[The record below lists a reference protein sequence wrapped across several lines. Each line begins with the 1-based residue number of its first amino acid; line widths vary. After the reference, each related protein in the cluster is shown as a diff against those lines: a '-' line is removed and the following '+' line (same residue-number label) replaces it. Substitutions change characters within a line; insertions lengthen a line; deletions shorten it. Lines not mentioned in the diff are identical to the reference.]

1 VRAHCG
7 IFLPRRTHARVRITR
22 LSEHKQKELRTLQR
36 PCLVVPLALF
46 SLLLSVTFAPTR
58 SSARQ
63 VSSTKSAAA
72 AALELEMLREINF
85 ARTRPAEY
93 AAYLEQLRPY
103 FKGKE
108 YRRPGMPGLL
118 TQEGTEALDEAI
130 SFLRA
135 ARPAPALTLSQG
147 MYSGAREL
155 VRDQAG
161 TDSTGHRGADGSFC
175 EQRAQRF
182 GKWHEPIGE
191 NLSYGSDTARERVLT
206 LLIDDGFANRGH
218 RQRLL
223 GTSFRVAGVACGDHK
238 LGAMCV
244 ITLAGGFTDGPA
256 RLALPAAKT
265 LSPVPAGARHF

>member
-1 VRAHCG
+1 M
-7 IFLPRRTHARVRITR
+7 
-22 LSEHKQKELRTLQR
+22 QR
-36 PCLVVPLALF
+36 PYLVFSPALLC
-46 SLLLSVTFAPTR
+46 LLLSLTFAPTG

-63 VSSTKSAAA
+63 VSSTKGTAA
-72 AALELEMLREINF
+72 AALEQEILKEINL

-118 TQEGTEALDEAI
+118 TQEGTQALDEAI

-135 ARPAPALTLSQG
+135 ARPAAALTMSQG
-147 MYSGAREL
+147 LCSGAREL

-161 TDSTGHRGADGSFC
+161 TDSTGHRGTDGSLC
-175 EQRAQRF
+175 EQRVQRF
-182 GKWHEPIGE
+182 GKWQEPIGE

-206 LLIDDGFANRGH
+206 LLIDDGIANRGH
-218 RQRLL
+218 RKRLL
-223 GTSFRVAGVACGDHK
+223 DASFRVAGIACGDHK

-244 ITLAGGFTDGPA
+244 INLAGGFTDGAPKM
-256 RLALPAAKT
+256 ALPAVKT
-265 LSPVPAGARHF
+265 LSPVPAGAKRF